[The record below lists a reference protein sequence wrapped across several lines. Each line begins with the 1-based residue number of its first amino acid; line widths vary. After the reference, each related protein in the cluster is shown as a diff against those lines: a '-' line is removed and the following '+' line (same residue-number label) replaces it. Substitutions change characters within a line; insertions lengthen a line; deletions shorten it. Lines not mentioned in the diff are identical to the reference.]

1 MNYLLETI
9 TRKQTKRSQR
19 KKKKKKHSKMQGVPV
34 YNNIKSDCV

>member
-19 KKKKKKHSKMQGVPV
+19 KKKKQHSKMQGVPV

>member
-19 KKKKKKHSKMQGVPV
+19 KKKKKHSKKQGVPV

>member
-9 TRKQTKRSQR
+9 TRKQTKPSQR
-19 KKKKKKHSKMQGVPV
+19 KKKKHSKMQGVPV

>member
-9 TRKQTKRSQR
+9 TRKQTKRSQ